1 MSELIWN
8 FFFYSFLGFLTE
20 LVYARAVHAAK
31 RDRKCFYLLPLCPVY
46 GLGALLILSF
56 ARQLAGIPALAAM
69 WSALAATAA
78 EYVMSLVYEKF
89 FRVSFWDYSH
99 LPWNLKGRVCLLYSG
114 FWCGLGLLLIYV
126 VHPLTAPLREATP
139 DWALHVAALALA
151 ADSAVTLCL
160 LRRTGST
167 EVLRW
172 YRRAPVAGRLAESNI
187 KN

>member
-20 LVYARAVHAAK
+20 LIYTRAVRAEK

-46 GLGALLILSF
+46 GLGASLILAF
-56 ARQLAGIPALAAM
+56 PQLADTPVLAGA

-78 EYVMSLVYEKF
+78 EYAMSLAYERLC
-89 FRVSFWDYSH
+89 RVSFWDYSH
-99 LPWNLKGRVCLLYSG
+99 LPWNLRGRVCLLYSG
-114 FWCGLGLLLIYV
+114 FWCVLGLLLIYV
-126 VHPLTAPLREATP
+126 VHPLTAPLRAGIP
-139 DWALHVAALALA
+139 DWTLHAAVLALA
-151 ADSAVTLCL
+151 ADGIVTLRL
-160 LRRTGST
+160 LRRTRST

-172 YRRAPVAGRLAESNI
+172 YRRVPPAGRLAESNI